1 MPLLKLHKIQDHTLV
16 GVWYVTESL
25 GELEAHP
32 ALFSYI
38 EESYQFKSS
47 KRRREW
53 LVVRLLLNELLGS
66 SASISYHPSGR
77 PFLVDSMYSISVSH
91 TDSYVALIV
100 SKKAKVSIDIEYIST
115 RINRITRRFL
125 RSDESFALAENKLLS
140 NLLIWCSKELLFKLI
155 DQSNIDFNYYLKF
168 YDNNTYKNYF
178 IKSDLEFVM
187 LDRTEENLWKYNEKN
202 KTLTISNN
210 EFKILSINKTN
221 DTISLKNIKTNNK
234 SYLFKLR

>member
-155 DQSNIDFNYYLKF
+155 DQSNIDFKKHLRVLPFRPVSPVGVFYGMQKVVATRYPKYIPIHYQLSDNY
-168 YDNNTYKNYF
+168 
-178 IKSDLEFVM
+178 VM
-187 LDRTEENLWKYNEKN
+187 VYTFLD
-202 KTLTISNN
+202 
-210 EFKILSINKTN
+210 
-221 DTISLKNIKTNNK
+221 
-234 SYLFKLR
+234 